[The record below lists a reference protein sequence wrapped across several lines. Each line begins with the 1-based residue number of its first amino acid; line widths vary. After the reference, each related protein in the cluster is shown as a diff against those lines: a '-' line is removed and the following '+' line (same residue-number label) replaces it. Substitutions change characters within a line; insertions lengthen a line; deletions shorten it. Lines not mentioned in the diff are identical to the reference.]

1 MSSPPTDGST
11 ACEPIEQTLIER
23 IGNGKIELPLLP
35 SVATEILSMVNNPD
49 SDAAKLASLIHR
61 DQALAAHVLRIAN
74 SPAYMPRMPI
84 VSLQHAV
91 SMLGLTLL
99 SEIAFTVSLKAGTF
113 AAPGHERRMQFLWK
127 HSLASGVYAKEV
139 AKLKRL
145 NMESAYVC
153 GLLHAVGKPV
163 VLNTCVGLS
172 AELKVALEPDLLDML
187 IDAHHVPLGMQL
199 ADKWQLPKQARES
212 IAHYRQYDQAESFK
226 QEVMMACVADRLAT
240 FLLDP
245 AALDDASLRE
255 HQAFADLNLYPKD
268 LDALVAAKDQVAK
281 VVDSLA
287 L

>member
-1 MSSPPTDGST
+1 MSSPRTAGPT
-11 ACEPIEQTLIER
+11 AYEPIEQALIER
-23 IGNGKIELPLLP
+23 IGNEKIELPLLP
-35 SVATEILSMVNNPD
+35 NVATQILALVNNPD
-49 SDAAKLASLIHR
+49 SDAAKLAGLIHR

-74 SPAYMPRMPI
+74 SPAYMPRTPI

-91 SMLGLTLL
+91 SMLGMTLL
-99 SEIAFTVSLKAGTF
+99 SEIALTVSLKAGTF
-113 AAPGHERRMQFLWK
+113 VAPGHDRRMQFLWK

-163 VLNTCVGLS
+163 VLNSCVGLS
-172 AELKVALEPDLLDML
+172 AELKIPLEPDLLDEV
-187 IDAHHVPLGMQL
+187 IEAHHVALGMQL

-212 IAHYRQYDQAESFK
+212 ITHYRQYDQAESFK
-226 QEVMMACVADRLAT
+226 QEVMMTCVADRLAT

-245 AALDDASLRE
+245 ALMDEASLRK
-255 HQAFADLNLYPKD
+255 HQAFAALNLYPKD
-268 LDALVAAKDQVAK
+268 LDALVAAKDKVEMVVA
-281 VVDSLA
+281 SLS

>member
-1 MSSPPTDGST
+1 MTSDPTDGST
-11 ACEPIEQTLIER
+11 ACEPIEQALIER

-35 SVATEILSMVNNPD
+35 SVATQILAMVNNPD
-49 SDAAKLASLIHR
+49 SDAAKLAGLIHR

-113 AAPGHERRMQFLWK
+113 VAPGYESRMQFLWK

-139 AKLKRL
+139 AKIRRL

-163 VLNTCVGLS
+163 VLNACVGLS
-172 AELKVALEPDLLDML
+172 TDLKMPLEPDHLDLL
-187 IDAHHVPLGMQL
+187 IETHHVPLGIQL
-199 ADKWQLPKQARES
+199 ADKWQLPRQARES
-212 IAHYRQYDQAESFK
+212 IAHYRQYDQGESFK
-226 QEVMMACVADRLAT
+226 QEIMMACAADRLAT

-245 AALDDASLRE
+245 ASLDGGSLRE
-255 HQAFADLNLYPKD
+255 HQAFTDLNLYPKD
-268 LDALVAAKDQVAK
+268 VDALVAAKDQVMK

-287 L
+287 I

>member
-1 MSSPPTDGST
+1 MSSPST
-11 ACEPIEQTLIER
+11 AGSIACELMER
-23 IGNGKIELPLLP
+23 ALTQRIDNGRIELPLRP
-35 SVATEILSMVNNPD
+35 RVATEILAVANHPD
-49 SDAAKLASLIHR
+49 SDAAKLASLLHR

-74 SPAYMPRMPI
+74 SPAYMPRVPI

-113 AAPGHERRMQFLWK
+113 AAPGYEGRMQVLWK

-139 AKLKRL
+139 AKIRRL
-145 NMESAYVC
+145 NIESAYVC

-163 VLNTCVGLS
+163 VLNVCVRLS
-172 AELKVALEPDLLDML
+172 AELKVPLEPELLDRL
-187 IDAHHVPLGMQL
+187 IEAHHVPLGMQL

-245 AALDDASLRE
+245 ASPDEASLRE
-255 HQAFADLNLYPKD
+255 HPAFADLNLYPKD
-268 LDALVAAKDQVAK
+268 IDALVAAKDQVVT
-281 VVDSLA
+281 VVESLA

>member
-1 MSSPPTDGST
+1 MTSHSTDGST
-11 ACEPIEQTLIER
+11 ACEPIEQALIER

-35 SVATEILSMVNNPD
+35 SVATQILAMVNNPD
-49 SDAAKLASLIHR
+49 SDAAKLAGLIHR

-113 AAPGHERRMQFLWK
+113 AAPGYESRMQFLWK

-139 AKLKRL
+139 AKIRRL

-163 VLNTCVGLS
+163 VLNACVSLS
-172 AELKVALEPDLLDML
+172 TELKVPLEPDLLDTL
-187 IDAHHVPLGMQL
+187 IEAHHVPLGIQL
-199 ADKWQLPKQARES
+199 ADRWQLPKQARES

-240 FLLDP
+240 FLLDS
-245 AALDDASLRE
+245 ASLDEGSLRE
-255 HQAFADLNLYPKD
+255 HQAFTDLNLYPKD
-268 LDALVAAKDQVAK
+268 VDVLVAANDRVMK
-281 VVDSLA
+281 VVDSLS